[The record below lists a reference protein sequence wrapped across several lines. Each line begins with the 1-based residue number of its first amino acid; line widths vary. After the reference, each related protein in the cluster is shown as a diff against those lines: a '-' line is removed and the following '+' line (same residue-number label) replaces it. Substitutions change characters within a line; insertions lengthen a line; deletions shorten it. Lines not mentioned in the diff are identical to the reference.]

1 MARDI
6 RRIGDKYEYKLRTG
20 QMPTRRDLDHVRQ
33 AEGFRRAVA
42 KYEEVR
48 VGVAAVVSRFGVHS
62 IWWPFYY
69 DFGRTLA
76 AMRDRWDIN
85 DVQRKE
91 ARMKLELWV
100 SRGLVREVLEAIAY
114 DCFDL
119 TLTGPI
125 PTLAADTDA
134 TKAR

>member
-6 RRIGDKYEYKLRTG
+6 RKIADKYEYKLRTG
-20 QMPTRRDLDHVRQ
+20 QMPTRRDLDYVRQ
-33 AEGFRRAVA
+33 ADGFRRAVVRF
-42 KYEEVR
+42 EEVR
-48 VGVAAVVSRFGVHS
+48 IGVAAVVSRFGVHS

-76 AMRDRWDIN
+76 AMRDRWDMN
-85 DVQRKE
+85 GVQRRE

-125 PTLAADTDA
+125 PTLAQPVEPT
-134 TKAR
+134 